1 VCSFHI
7 QCPLTWLRTAAS
19 TPIYLSNI
27 STLLPV
33 FFKTVTSLASS
44 RLPSYL
50 HSLAAIMN
58 HDQPTAYEP
67 FTRTGHTIQEHEH
80 EHPELG
86 SDEQRLIQHQNSR
99 RQRAQKSSTS
109 PFSAFVRGV
118 SLCIAITVVVIQST
132 WLSVLFRTRN
142 DIIPN
147 PQDHFKPKAWPAVL
161 DIKPTYIML
170 GVAALTIVFQLL
182 AILTHVGPVSAEYF
196 DSRYLYVSS

>member
-1 VCSFHI
+1 MDH
-7 QCPLTWLRTAAS
+7 A
-19 TPIYLSNI
+19 
-27 STLLPV
+27 
-33 FFKTVTSLASS
+33 
-44 RLPSYL
+44 
-50 HSLAAIMN
+50 
-58 HDQPTAYEP
+58 QPTVYEP
-67 FTRTGHTIQEHEH
+67 FTRTGYTTQEHED

-99 RQRAQKSSTS
+99 RQKAQKSSTS
-109 PFSAFVRGV
+109 PFSAFVRGF

-161 DIKPTYIML
+161 DIKPTYIIL
-170 GVAALTIVFQLL
+170 AVAAMTIVFQLL

-196 DSRYLYVSS
+196 DSSYTYVSSWIKIIC